1 MEQRYFTEEH
11 RLLQGMVR
19 EFARSEV
26 EPVASEMDRQ
36 GQFPTD
42 LVAKLAKLGLMGV
55 PIPSEFGGAGM
66 DTVAYTIAVHEL
78 GVVDASL
85 AITVAAHTSLGT
97 MPILMF
103 GSEQLKKKYL
113 APLAQGEL
121 IGAFG
126 LTEPQAGS
134 DAGAT
139 RTRAERRKDRYIV
152 NGQKIFCT
160 NAGIA
165 GVIIFTARLIEDGED
180 LGICNFLVETGTSG
194 LRTGPPEKKMGW
206 RASDTR
212 SLYFED
218 VEIPLENLVGEASRG
233 FSQFLEVLAGG
244 RISVGALALGTA
256 EGAYRRALS
265 YSLER
270 EAFGQTISKF
280 QAVQFKLADMAT
292 QFEAAKHLVYH
303 AAWLKDQGYN
313 IVKESAMAKLFASE
327 IAMDITSEAIQIHG
341 GYGYIREYQVERF
354 FRDAKALAIGEGTS
368 EIQRML
374 IAREILREAELS

>member
-1 MEQRYFTEEH
+1 MQQRYFTEEH

-19 EFARSEV
+19 EFVRSEV
-26 EPVASEMDRQ
+26 EPVASEMDRL
-36 GQFPTD
+36 GRFPSD
-42 LVAKLAKLGLMGV
+42 IVAKLAQLGLMGV
-55 PIPSEFGGAGM
+55 PIPTEFDGGGM
-66 DTVAYTIAVHEL
+66 DTVAYAIAVHEL

-85 AITVAAHTSLGT
+85 GITVAAHISLGT

-103 GSEQLKKKYL
+103 GSQQQKHKYL
-113 APLAQGEL
+113 PPLARGEL

-126 LTEPQAGS
+126 LTEPEAGS

-139 RTRAERRKDRYIV
+139 RTRAERRRDRYIV

-180 LGICNFLVETGTSG
+180 RGICNFLVEADAPG

-212 SLYFED
+212 SIYFED
-218 VEIPLENLVGEASRG
+218 MEIPLENLVGEISRG
-233 FSQFLEVLAGG
+233 FSQFLEILAGG

-256 EGAYRRALS
+256 EGAFNRALD
-265 YSLER
+265 YAHER
-270 EAFGQTISKF
+270 KAFGRTIDKF

-292 QFEAAKHLVYH
+292 QLEAAKHLVYH
-303 AAWLKDQGYN
+303 AAWLKDQGHN
-313 IVKESAMAKLFASE
+313 VVKESAMAKLFASE

-354 FRDAKALAIGEGTS
+354 FRDAKVLAIGEGTS
-368 EIQRML
+368 EIQRMV
-374 IAREILREAELS
+374 IAREILREAELP

>member
-1 MEQRYFTEEH
+1 MQQRYFTEEH

-26 EPVASEMDRQ
+26 EPLASEMDRL
-36 GQFPTD
+36 GRFPSD
-42 LVAKLAKLGLMGV
+42 IVSKLAELGLMGV
-55 PIPSEFGGAGM
+55 PIPTEFDGGGM
-66 DTVAYTIAVHEL
+66 DTVAYAIAVHEL
-78 GVVDASL
+78 GIVDASL
-85 AITVAAHTSLGT
+85 GITVAAHISLGS

-103 GSEQLKKKYL
+103 GSQQLKKKYL
-113 APLAQGEL
+113 PPLARGEL

-126 LTEPQAGS
+126 LTEPEAGS

-139 RTRAERRKDRYIV
+139 RTRAELRGDRYIV

-165 GVIIFTARLIEDGED
+165 GVIVFTARLIEDGED
-180 LGICNFLVETGTSG
+180 RGICNFLVEADTPG

-218 VEIPLENLVGEASRG
+218 MELPLENLVGEISKG
-233 FSQFLEVLAGG
+233 FSQFLEVLIGG

-256 EGAYRRALS
+256 EGAFRRALD
-265 YSLER
+265 YAHER
-270 EAFGQTISKF
+270 EAFGQTIDKF

-292 QFEAAKHLVYH
+292 QLEAAKHLVYH
-303 AAWLKDQGYN
+303 AAWLKDQGHKV
-313 IVKESAMAKLFASE
+313 VKESAMAKLFASE

-354 FRDAKALAIGEGTS
+354 FRDAKVLAIGEGTS

-374 IAREILREAELS
+374 IAREILREAEPA